1 MRPSE
6 VRRRILSDH
15 EKLRSMLMGLERVA
29 HEVVDGECQLSAAM
43 RVEGEALM
51 ERLLEHMGWEDRYL
65 RPALCDAD
73 AWGQERAE
81 RLDRDH
87 REQREMLEYA
97 LSSVEDESR
106 PPLVIARQLLDLVR
120 LLRDDMQEEEELL
133 VNDRILRDDVV
144 SIDAETG

>member
-6 VRRRILSDH
+6 VRRRILDDH
-15 EKLRSMLMGLERVA
+15 QKLRSMLVSVERVA
-29 HEVVDGECQLSAAM
+29 HEVVDGECQLTAAM
-43 RVEGEALM
+43 RHEGEQLM

-97 LSSVEDESR
+97 LAGVEDEGR
-106 PPLVIARQLLDLVR
+106 PPLVVARQLLDLVR

-144 SIDAETG
+144 SIDVETG

>member
-6 VRRRILSDH
+6 VRRRILDDH
-15 EKLRSMLMGLERVA
+15 EKLRSMLVGVERVA
-29 HEVVDGECQLSAAM
+29 HEVVDGECQLTAAM
-43 RVEGEALM
+43 RVEGERLM
-51 ERLLEHMGWEDRYL
+51 ERLLAHMGWEDRYL

-97 LSSVEDESR
+97 LSSVADQSR

-133 VNDRILRDDVV
+133 VNERILRDDVV
-144 SIDAETG
+144 SIDVETG